1 MVGQFISMEVITAIG
16 NLLRKNQL
24 AFFMLLIEADS
35 ITREIEEIVPTNAKD
50 RIFGIK
56 FYVSKSPEVDYY
68 LIKSTI
74 ECLGFQCW
82 DSSCQEIN

>member
-1 MVGQFISMEVITAIG
+1 
-16 NLLRKNQL
+16 
-24 AFFMLLIEADS
+24 MLLIEADS
-35 ITREIEEIVPTNAKD
+35 IAREIKEIVPTNTND

-56 FYVSKSPEVDYY
+56 FHVSKSSEVDYY

-82 DSSCQEIN
+82 NSSCQEIN